1 MNKIK
6 YILYGESKK
15 ICMFSYE
22 TYLPYLADY
31 FEKVDN
37 VKNADVVIVT
47 FVGDIVNNYKRFL
60 GFIEN
65 SDAKVVL
72 LSEEPLFDTRWSDR
86 IIYENDKTFVR
97 NLRGKKEI
105 ELHILS
111 YFTSDIFDFDKI
123 PYFLTT
129 NKNIM
134 GNYRKQISL
143 LENKNLVKHWQQKQ
157 YDVVG
162 LQIKRPEEGKFDF
175 SEIKEGTSLGRLRE
189 ELIDKFVDDSAIKT
203 KFLGSG
209 YEKLKHITE
218 FTNES
223 SRDSA
228 EWHTT
233 KLNYCS
239 NKSKFLLSIENT
251 ICKNYITEKIFDAIS
266 TNSLPIFFQTHK
278 VDFKFTGINLY
289 NKKINNMQHCYQ
301 ELISDIKKYSENAE
315 DVLHENLVSLK
326 HFLNY
331 DLKCEIEKR
340 VGKLYNSL
348 KLLLTI

>member
-1 MNKIK
+1 MNKKIK
-6 YILYGESKK
+6 YILYGESKQ

-22 TYLPYLADY
+22 TYLSYLSDY

-37 VKNADVVIVT
+37 VKNADIVIVT
-47 FVGDIVNNYKRFL
+47 FVGDIVKNYKRFHR
-60 GFIEN
+60 FIEN
-65 SDAKVVL
+65 SDVKVVL

-86 IIYENDKTFVR
+86 IIYENNKTFVR
-97 NLRGKKEI
+97 NLRGNKEI

-129 NKNIM
+129 NKNIIE
-134 GNYRKQISL
+134 NYRKQISL
-143 LENKNLVKHWQQKQ
+143 LENKNLVNHWLQKK

-175 SEIKEGTSLGRLRE
+175 GEIKEGTSLGRLRE
-189 ELIDKFVDDSAIKT
+189 ELIDKFTNDCAVKT

-209 YEKLKHITE
+209 YERLKYVTDY
-218 FTNES
+218 TNES

-233 KLNYCS
+233 KLNYC
-239 NKSKFLLSIENT
+239 NKKSKFLFSIENT
-251 ICKNYITEKIFDAIS
+251 ICKNYITEKIFDAVS
-266 TNSLPIFFQTHK
+266 TNSLPIYFQKHK
-278 VDFKFTGINLY
+278 TDFHFVGINLY
-289 NKKINNMQHCYQ
+289 NKKTNNMRQCYYD
-301 ELISDIKKYSENAE
+301 LISDIKKHTEKSE
-315 DVLHENLVSLK
+315 DVLHKNIDSMK

-331 DLKCEIEKR
+331 DIEFEIEKR
-340 VGKLYNSL
+340 VNKLYDCL
-348 KLLLTI
+348 KLLID